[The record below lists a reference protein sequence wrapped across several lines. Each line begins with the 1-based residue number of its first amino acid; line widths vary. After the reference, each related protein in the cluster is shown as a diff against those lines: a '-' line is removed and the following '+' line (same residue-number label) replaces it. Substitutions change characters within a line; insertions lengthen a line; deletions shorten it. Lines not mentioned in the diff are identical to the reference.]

1 MRVSDTVL
9 RRLVALGMESSPL
22 ATARPGQVLYDQASD
37 SPAVLVRS
45 GRVRLVD
52 PSRFFSTNTL
62 AVLAAPYLAGLGS
75 CIDGGIAETLLA
87 AEACEFCSVR
97 LPGEAIA
104 YLLAQAIAPVEIPA
118 LATAVSNW
126 LSVNEPGSAAL
137 QASSFM
143 DFQEA
148 FRPLMARD
156 GQAMDQP
163 PSHLILYADPV
174 HQAYPYGE
182 VIPRGALYQL
192 LHGGVAHRVAIWQ
205 PPSTAPDADLG
216 VSGDLGLTTGAAA
229 AAVAGSASAA
239 IAGAGSAAT
248 LSLPDRFSRASTVEE
263 SHRSILTILVSFF
276 AVPSRRDLIA
286 RAATYVAQSF
296 SSAGIDSYI
305 VVIERL
311 GLEARILQLQ
321 LTEIERA
328 PLPFIAL
335 NASSEPVFVARS
347 PSRGLCVVNPLREIE
362 AFDPSGFEGPLLR
375 VVQVFKGPH
384 TPEKK
389 FSLQWLLPYINKHK
403 TGLVE
408 VFVASLFTQLL
419 SLASPLLF
427 QQIIDRV
434 IGQGA
439 KDSLAG
445 LGALMVIFAILEVIF
460 GSLRTFQFADISN
473 RIDIEMGSSIIG
485 HMLRLNA
492 RYFEKRPVGELASRL
507 NELDNIR
514 RFLTGTALT
523 VTLDAL
529 FASLYLVVMFFY
541 SSVLSLVVLGTLP
554 LLLLATVGLSPL
566 TQRLLRQRAE
576 AYAKTQSLMVEI
588 LNGIQTIKLQSAESI
603 TRQKW
608 EDKHLQTIN
617 KGFSTI
623 IANTASSNALQLLN
637 KLSSIAITVGGAV
650 LVLRNE
656 MTLGQLIA
664 FRIISSYVTQPVLRL
679 ASAWQGFQEMTLSF
693 ERLADVINQPLE
705 SPPLERSQLTM
716 PELLGSVCF
725 DNVSFAYSNSAAAQ
739 LSGVSLEIEAGAFV
753 GIVGQSGCGKST
765 LLKLLPRLYLPTQ
778 GKVLVDGVDIA
789 KVDLYSFRSQLGY
802 VPQDCLLFEG
812 SVLSNLTYKD
822 SQVEIDEVVTAAK
835 LASAH
840 DFIMSL
846 PYGYSTPIGEKGAG
860 LSGGQRQRIALA
872 RMLLQ
877 NPRMIILDE
886 ATSALDVD
894 TEHQVV
900 TNIRR
905 HARGKTLLMITH
917 RLTTL
922 KNADQIIVMHD
933 GNVDSVGDHDSLMAR
948 AGRYSVLYQQ
958 QFGGAAG

>member
-1 MRVSDTVL
+1 MRLSDPL
-9 RRLVALGMESSPL
+9 LHRLLSFGLESF
-22 ATARPGQVLYDQASD
+22 ATSLARPGQVLYDKTSD
-37 SPAVLVRS
+37 SGFVLIRS
-45 GRVRLVD
+45 GSVRLVD
-52 PSRFFSTNTL
+52 HSRAFSSQTL
-62 AVLAAPYLAGLGS
+62 AILPAPYLAGLAPHL
-75 CIDGGIAETLLA
+75 DLA
-87 AEACEFCSVR
+87 VGEYLVAATECEICSVH
-97 LPGEAIA
+97 LPPEALTF
-104 YLLAQAIAPVEIPA
+104 LLSHGVAPIEYPA
-118 LATAVSNW
+118 LLHSVSRW
-126 LSVNEPGSAAL
+126 FVAHQAESLPACLSDVLSFQSSCQLLVSSGLHSP
-137 QASSFM
+137 ASSPADLF
-143 DFQEA
+143 
-148 FRPLMARD
+148 
-156 GQAMDQP
+156 
-163 PSHLILYADPV
+163 LYADPH

-182 VIPRGALYQL
+182 VVPAEALQQL
-192 LHGGVAHRVAIWQ
+192 LCAGISHRLIHWQ
-205 PPSTAPDADLG
+205 PPTSAVAAEPCS
-216 VSGDLGLTTGAAA
+216 VSAAA
-229 AAVAGSASAA
+229 LIPSDDAGERSVPTSPSEQPAPSFPF
-239 IAGAGSAAT
+239 S
-248 LSLPDRFSRASTVEE
+248 DRFSRAHSVEE
-263 SHRSILTILVSFF
+263 SLRSILMILLSIFE
-276 AVPSRRDLIA
+276 VPSRRDLIS
-286 RAATYVAQSF
+286 RAASYVSESF
-296 SSAGIDSYI
+296 SSVGIDGYI
-305 VVIERL
+305 VVLERL
-311 GLEARILQLQ
+311 GLEARTLKFQV
-321 LTEIERA
+321 TEIERA

-335 NASSEPVFVARS
+335 NAASEPVLVARA
-347 PSRGLCVVNPLREIE
+347 PVRGLCIVNPLHAIE
-362 AFDPSGFEGPLLR
+362 PFDPSLFEGSWIR
-375 VVQVFKGPH
+375 AVHVFKGPH
-384 TPEKK
+384 TPGKT
-389 FSLQWLLPYINKHK
+389 FSLSWLLPYIKKHQL
-403 TGLVE
+403 GLAE

-439 KDSLAG
+439 KDSLTG
-445 LGALMVIFAILEVIF
+445 LAVLMVLFAILEVVF

-566 TQRLLRQRAE
+566 TQRLLRERAE
-576 AYAKTQSLMVEI
+576 AYAKTQSLMVEM
-588 LNGIQTIKLQSAESI
+588 LNGIQTIKLQSAEST

-637 KLSSIAITVGGAV
+637 KLSSIAITVGGAI

-705 SPPLERSQLTM
+705 SPPLERNQFTM
-716 PELLGSVCF
+716 PPLLGAVRF
-725 DNVSFAYSNSAAAQ
+725 DNVSFAYSSAAAAQ
-739 LSGVSLEIEAGAFV
+739 LSGVTLDIVPGSFV

-778 GKVLVDGVDIA
+778 GKVLVDGIDIA

-812 SVLSNLTYKD
+812 SILSNLTYKD
-822 SQVEIDEVVTAAK
+822 SQAEIDDVVAAAK

-846 PYGYSTPIGEKGAG
+846 PYGYGTPIGEKGSG

-894 TEHQVV
+894 TELQVV
-900 TNIRR
+900 TSIRN

-917 RLTTL
+917 RLSTL
-922 KNADQIIVMHD
+922 KGADQIIVMHD
-933 GNVDSVGDHDSLMAR
+933 GNVDSVGDHASLMAR
-948 AGRYSVLYQQ
+948 GGRYFVLYQQ
-958 QFGGAAG
+958 QFGGQAL

>member
-1 MRVSDTVL
+1 MRVSASLL
-9 RRLVALGMESSPL
+9 RRLAALGMETSAP
-22 ATARPGQVLYDQASD
+22 AMARPGQLLYDQAAGAQ
-37 SPAVLVRS
+37 AVLVCS

-52 PSRFFSTNTL
+52 SSRMFSSNTL
-62 AVLAAPYLAGLGS
+62 AVLVAPYLAGLGS
-75 CIDGGIAETLLA
+75 SIDGGIVETLLA

-97 LPGEAIA
+97 LPAVA
-104 YLLAQAIAPVEIPA
+104 LSFLLAQAVAPVEIPA
-118 LATAVSNW
+118 LATAASNW
-126 LSVNEPGSAAL
+126 LSVNEPGAADL
-137 QASSFM
+137 QASGFTTL
-143 DFQEA
+143 QET
-148 FRPLMARD
+148 FRPLLARD
-156 GQAMDQP
+156 VQAVDHRPGQ
-163 PSHLILYADPV
+163 LVLYADPV
-174 HQAYPYGE
+174 QRAYPYGE
-182 VIPRGALYQL
+182 VIPRTALPQL
-192 LHGGVAHRVAIWQ
+192 LRGEVAHRLVLWGPAGTVAE
-205 PPSTAPDADLG
+205 AEF
-216 VSGDLGLTTGAAA
+216 GD
-229 AAVAGSASAA
+229 
-239 IAGAGSAAT
+239 GSAAALAPGDAVAT
-248 LSLPDRFSRASTVEE
+248 ASSARSAAADGSDGSVAALAIPERFSRASTVEE
-263 SHRSILTILVSFF
+263 SHRSILAILVSFF
-276 AVPSRRDLIA
+276 AVPSRRDLIS
-286 RAATYVAQSF
+286 RAAAYVAQSF
-296 SSAGIDSYI
+296 ASAGINAYI
-305 VVIERL
+305 VVLERL
-311 GLEARILQLQ
+311 GLEARVLQFQ
-321 LTEIERA
+321 LTEIDRA
-328 PLPFIAL
+328 PLPFIAM
-335 NASSEPVFVARS
+335 NASSEPVLVARS
-347 PSRGLCVVNPLREIE
+347 PARGLCVVNPLSQVE
-362 AFDPSGFEGPLLR
+362 ALDLSGFEGPLLR
-375 VVQVFKGPH
+375 VVHVYKGPH
-384 TPEKK
+384 TPERR

-403 TGLVE
+403 LGLLE

-439 KDSLAG
+439 KDSLTG
-445 LGALMVIFAILEVIF
+445 LAALMVIFAILEVIF

-588 LNGIQTIKLQSAESI
+588 LNGIQTLKLQSAESI

-623 IANTASSNALQLLN
+623 IANTASSNALQLIN

-716 PELLGSVCF
+716 PELLGAVRF
-725 DNVSFAYSNSAAAQ
+725 ENVSFAYSNAITAQ

-778 GKVLVDGVDIA
+778 GKVLVDGIDIA

-822 SQVEIDEVVTAAK
+822 AQAEIDNVVAAAK

-840 DFIMSL
+840 EFIMSL
-846 PYGYSTPIGEKGAG
+846 PYGYSTPIGEKGVG

-886 ATSALDVD
+886 ATSALDFD
-894 TEHQVV
+894 TEQQVV
-900 TNIRR
+900 SNIRR
-905 HARGKTLLMITH
+905 HAKGKTLLMITH
-917 RLTTL
+917 RLMTL
-922 KNADQIIVMHD
+922 KSADQIIVMHE

-958 QFGGAAG
+958 QSGGAA